1 MLEPPEEVKILFDQ
15 YSQNGTMSL
24 DNLRGFLV
32 EFQGEYNATR
42 DDAQAIFNSLKH
54 LNIFSRRGL
63 HLEAFFRYLLGDLN
77 GPLSPSRVVHHDMT
91 QPLAHYFL
99 YTGHNSYL
107 TGNQLSS
114 DSSVEPIIKALGRGV
129 RVIELDLWPGSKQD
143 EVEVRHGGTL
153 TNPVDLL
160 KCLNAIKDNAFQAS
174 EYPVVITFEDHL
186 PANLQDQVA
195 EMVTKTFGD
204 MLYRPET
211 DQLREFP
218 SPESLKKKVMIS
230 TKPPKEYLETPS
242 SKSTKRSKISS
253 KKEQWNGET
262 ASKSDSEICDK
273 HEEDEGE
280 SLQEED
286 EQMTVPEYRHLIS
299 INAGKPKGALQNWL
313 SIDEKKSKTS
323 KPE

>member
-1 MLEPPEEVKILFDQ
+1 
-15 YSQNGTMSL
+15 
-24 DNLRGFLV
+24 
-32 EFQGEYNATR
+32 
-42 DDAQAIFNSLKH
+42 
-54 LNIFSRRGL
+54 
-63 HLEAFFRYLLGDLN
+63 
-77 GPLSPSRVVHHDMT
+77 
-91 QPLAHYFL
+91 
-99 YTGHNSYL
+99 
-107 TGNQLSS
+107 
-114 DSSVEPIIKALGRGV
+114 
-129 RVIELDLWPGSKQD
+129 
-143 EVEVRHGGTL
+143 
-153 TNPVDLL
+153 
-160 KCLNAIKDNAFQAS
+160 
-174 EYPVVITFEDHL
+174 
-186 PANLQDQVA
+186 
-195 EMVTKTFGD
+195 MVTKTFGD

-273 HEEDEGE
+273 VNPEFTHSGLILNASRINLFFNYVFMYFTEQHEEDEGE

-313 SIDEKKSKTS
+313 SIDEKKVRRLSLSEQELENATRRHGADIIR
-323 KPE
+323 